1 MITKD
6 KVVSVIY
13 ELRTEPNGEVRE
25 SANAQRPLTFI
36 CGQKQV
42 LEFFESNL
50 LDKNKG
56 DKFEFTIPSENA
68 YGEYNEDMVVELPME
83 VFKDVRPEDMQ
94 VGNDLPMVDSMGR
107 HLMGNIKAINGDL
120 VEIDFNHPLA
130 GKDLIFSG
138 EITEVRD
145 VTQAE
150 LDALNSH
157 GCGSGGCGGC
167 SGCGSDSEEKHDCGG
182 CGCH

>member
-1 MITKD
+1 
-6 KVVSVIY
+6 
-13 ELRTEPNGEVRE
+13 
-25 SANAQRPLTFI
+25 
-36 CGQKQV
+36 
-42 LEFFESNL
+42 
-50 LDKNKG
+50 
-56 DKFEFTIPSENA
+56 
-68 YGEYNEDMVVELPME
+68 MVVELPME
-83 VFKDVRPEDMQ
+83 VFKDVNPEDMQ

-130 GKDLIFSG
+130 GKDLTFNG
-138 EITEVRD
+138 EIVEVRD

-157 GCGSGGCGGC
+157 SCGSGGCSGC
-167 SGCGSDSEEKHDCGG
+167 SGCGSDEEEKHDCGG